1 MDPILKEILEKL
13 NKIEENQYTTNNRL
27 TNIESDVSTLKSN
40 MSTLKSDVST
50 LKSDVNKLKSDVTT
64 LKSDVNDL
72 KEGQIRIEKMF
83 EDLESKNATRHTEIL
98 SKIDNLSEDLTL
110 VELVSSK
117 NATDIAKLKLIK

>member
-27 TNIESDVSTLKSN
+27 TNIE
-40 MSTLKSDVST
+40 SDVST

-117 NATDIAKLKLIK
+117 AKAY